1 MVTGSS
7 SHRKRPLSWFL
18 RRIGMISLGV
28 LSANGQQADQL
39 QQQLQQL
46 KQQYDS
52 TTRDLEQRIA
62 TLEQEIEKQKEAT
75 AKEREATVSASQLA
89 AEQAAKKVLFG
100 GSNRDCGLAGASRYF
115 RVPRILSLR
124 LRTKQRRWTAGRIS
138 GPGSRCEIPL
148 GKRGRNLW
156 RVHLCQQLAEPRKEL
171 G

>member
-7 SHRKRPLSWFL
+7 RHRKRPLSWFL

-46 KQQYDS
+46 KQQYDT

-62 TLEQEIEKQKEAT
+62 TIEQQKEAT

-89 AEQAAKKVLFG
+89 AEPAAKKVLFG
-100 GSNRDCGLAGASRYF
+100 GSNQVGAKF
-115 RVPRILSLR
+115 
-124 LRTKQRRWTAGRIS
+124 QG
-138 GPGSRCEIPL
+138 
-148 GKRGRNLW
+148 
-156 RVHLCQQLAEPRKEL
+156 QLPSQPT
-171 G
+171 